1 MIKKLWNNER
11 LREIFLYCVV
21 GGLTTLVNY
30 VVYFLFTRLVGGGGQ
45 SPGLAALILDD
56 SYQNVGLTVAGTLV
70 AWLAAAAFAFY
81 PNKRWVFKSKGGD
94 VKREIAQFL
103 SARVVS
109 LGMDVLL
116 MMLFV
121 GALGMNDLLAK
132 LIVQVVVI
140 AANYFA
146 SKFWIFK
153 NREGSDSAS

>member
-1 MIKKLWNNER
+1 MMKKLWNNER

-21 GGLTTLVNY
+21 GGLTTVVNY
-30 VVYFLFTRLVGGGGQ
+30 VVYFLFTRAVGGGGQ
-45 SPGLAALILDD
+45 SSPGLAALIMDD

-70 AWLAAAAFAFY
+70 AWLAAVAFAFY
-81 PNKRWVFKSKGGD
+81 PNKRWVFKSRGGNIR
-94 VKREIAQFL
+94 RELVQFL
-103 SARVVS
+103 SARVLS

-121 GALGMNDLLAK
+121 GAMRMNDLLAK

-153 NREGSDSAS
+153 RR

>member
-1 MIKKLWNNER
+1 MIKKFWNDER

-30 VVYFLFTRLVGGGGQ
+30 AVYFLFTRLVGGEGQ
-45 SPGLAALILDD
+45 SPGLAALLMDD
-56 SYQNVGLTVAGTLV
+56 SYQSTGLVVAGTLV
-70 AWLAAAAFAFY
+70 AWLAAVAFAFY
-81 PNKRWVFKSKGGD
+81 PNKRWVFKSRGGNIR
-94 VKREIAQFL
+94 RELVQFL
-103 SARVVS
+103 SARVLS

-121 GALGMNDLLAK
+121 GAMRMNDLLAK

-153 NREGSDSAS
+153 RR